1 MFSTDHPHQS
11 TTEATTFLAGL
22 PLTPHDHER
31 IAHGKGERVMN
42 I

>member
-1 MFSTDHPHQS
+1 M
-11 TTEATTFLAGL
+11 TEATTFLAGL
-22 PLTPHDHER
+22 PLTPHDRER